1 MSTHRYLGPLIR
13 CLNRV
18 SLFLQ
23 ILAGQSGSPTASPMD
38 CLANG
43 LPIYCWTKCQ
53 CIILSVMGYTGDLR
67 SGYLFP
73 GFPDYW
79 RAPGARSHLHVP
91 RTPERAGG
99 VRKIYML
106 YKKYNK
112 SQLNMAQICSK
123 FQTIGIDKCIV
134 KTSIKYFFNFL
145 QILIFHHAKFN

>member
-1 MSTHRYLGPLIR
+1 MQDLVTSSFVILVIVAHICIGEFVLSTHRYLGPLIR

-53 CIILSVMGYTGDLR
+53 CVILSVMAYTGDLR
-67 SGYLFP
+67 SGYLFL

-79 RAPGARSHLHVP
+79 RAPGTWSHLHVH

-99 VRKIYML
+99 QKNIHLFKNMNYQSVHIT
-106 YKKYNK
+106 
-112 SQLNMAQICSK
+112 SLNEIE
-123 FQTIGIDKCIV
+123 
-134 KTSIKYFFNFL
+134 SIL
-145 QILIFHHAKFN
+145 